1 MTTPTPALNLAPRLL
16 QEWRSHFARQRPAVA
31 QVRNA
36 DVAELHI
43 YGVIGS
49 SWWEEGITAG
59 GIKEK
64 LEAFSGA
71 SRLNIFINSPGG
83 SVYEAD
89 AIYSQLERWKGEKVA
104 YIDGLAAS
112 AASYIALAADRV
124 VTAKHGKWLIHNAST
139 VVVDVFTAASLRT
152 FAERTA
158 GELDKYSA
166 SIAELYVAKTG
177 KAAADVLAQMDRDE
191 LMTAQEAL
199 DFGLTDSIATF
210 AEDNAPAAAPAEE
223 ASRAS
228 EAAALAVR
236 ARLDAFRATQSL
248 RKPKTNAAPDRKAP

>member
-1 MTTPTPALNLAPRLL
+1 MNVFNFGPRLL
-16 QEWRSHFARQRPAVA
+16 QEWRANFAHRRPAAA

-36 DVAELHI
+36 GVAELHL

-49 SWWEEGITAG
+49 SWFEEGITAASV
-59 GIKEK
+59 KEK
-64 LEAFSGA
+64 LDSFAGA
-71 SRLNIFINSPGG
+71 TRLNIFINSPGG
-83 SVYEAD
+83 SVFEAD

-124 VTAKHGKWLIHNAST
+124 VTAKHGKWLIHHAHT

-152 FAERTA
+152 FADRTA
-158 GELDKYSA
+158 AELDKYSA

-177 KAAADVLAQMDRDE
+177 KKSADVLAQMDKDE
-191 LMTAQEAL
+191 LMTAAEAL

-210 AEDNAPAAAPAEE
+210 DEDNAPPAPDEDEE
-223 ASRAS
+223 NRAS
-228 EAAALAVR
+228 QAAVGLAR
-236 ARLDAFRATQSL
+236 ARVDAFRAMQSI
-248 RKPKTNAAPDRKAP
+248 RKSKTNAARTGEAR